1 MRFSIP
7 FVEYKD
13 KLYTVER
20 QIKESSLSINEN
32 SSVNDLI
39 EYFRCDKILKKD
51 GFYFFC
57 KEVMDTEIII
67 DNDD

>member
-7 FVEYKD
+7 FVEFKD

-20 QIKESSLSINEN
+20 QIKESSLSLDEN
-32 SSVNDLI
+32 SSINDLI
-39 EYFRCDKILKKD
+39 EYFGCDKILKKE

-57 KEVMDTEIII
+57 KEVTDVEIISE
-67 DNDD
+67 DD